1 MKKLSFLAVLLLLTL
16 LTVQAALP
24 LPELNSRV
32 TDETGTLSDYEIQLL
47 ENKLKLLEDSTGS
60 QIVVVMIPSTGSESI
75 EEYSIRLAEQ
85 WKIGRKGVDDGII
98 LLIAKNDRKLR
109 IEVGYGFEGALPD
122 AVAARIINEIITPD
136 FRNGD
141 FADGIR
147 AGTDALIRI
156 AYGESFA
163 LPPSAKPSG
172 SGISDIVILII
183 FLISAVAFVVLVV
196 KFKFK
201 AILSIAGVAAVTM
214 LIFAGWAAA
223 LGAFFMIMIFSSMVL
238 AVFSGGSGSSSYSS
252 GSSYSS
258 SSSGWSSGSSSGFSG
273 GGGSF
278 GGGGASGSW

>member
-1 MKKLSFLAVLLLLTL
+1 MKKLSFLAVLLFSIVLTI
-16 LTVQAALP
+16 QAALP
-24 LPELNSRV
+24 LPDLNSRV

-47 ENKLKLLEDSTGS
+47 ESKLKLLEDSTGS
-60 QIVVVMIPSTGSESI
+60 QIVVVMISTTGSESI

-109 IEVGYGFEGALPD
+109 IEAGYGFEGALPD

-172 SGISDIVILII
+172 SGISDILILII
-183 FLISAVAFVVLVV
+183 FLNSAVAFVVLVV

-238 AVFSGGSGSSSYSS
+238 AVFSGGGSSSSYSS

-258 SSSGWSSGSSSGFSG
+258 SSSGWSSGGSSGFSG

>member
-172 SGISDIVILII
+172 SGISDILILII

-223 LGAFFMIMIFSSMVL
+223 LGAFFMIMIFNSMVL

-258 SSSGWSSGSSSGFSG
+258 SSSGWSSGGSSGFSG